1 MAVSQRQLGAAM
13 KRKRGS
19 RTTMEM
25 LLVHQAPKAGAST
38 QTVAPGVRALPWE
51 RFVAEL

>member
-1 MAVSQRQLGAAM
+1 MAASLRQLGAAI

-19 RTTMEM
+19 RIMMET
-25 LLVHQAPKAGAST
+25 LLVHQAPKAGTST

>member
-1 MAVSQRQLGAAM
+1 M